1 MDGLNVREKAASGT
15 AALTE
20 FIERNIAEGIWRA
33 GTKLP
38 TERVL
43 ERQFGVSRNT
53 LRKSLKRLENQG
65 KITRHV
71 GRGSFVAETAGSG
84 TTPPA
89 DLSGLAWRIQGAS
102 PVEVMEV
109 RLMLEPLAAELAAVR
124 ATAEDL
130 QRLDDCLDRCE
141 SAGDVPEFEY
151 WDGMLHV
158 AIVSAAKNGMLSALY
173 EAINDLRGQAEWQR
187 LKERSVTP
195 ERRGLYR
202 DQHRKIVQFLK
213 DRDGEAARAELQ
225 RHLVNVRTNLF
236 GS

>member
-1 MDGLNVREKAASGT
+1 MDGMNVRERAASGA
-15 AALTE
+15 AALIH
-20 FIERNIAEGIWRA
+20 FIERNIAEGVWPPGA
-33 GTKLP
+33 KLP

-53 LRKSLKRLENQG
+53 LRKSLKRLEGQG

-71 GRGSFVAETAGSG
+71 GRGSFVAEARPAPDGRTADGHH
-84 TTPPA
+84 
-89 DLSGLAWRIQGAS
+89 LVHRIQGAS

-109 RLMLEPLAAELAAVR
+109 RLMVEPLAAELAAMR

-130 QRLDDCLDRCE
+130 QRMDDCLAHCE
-141 SAGDVPEFEY
+141 RAGDVAEFEH

-173 EAINDLRGQAEWQR
+173 EAINDLRRHAEWRR

-202 DQHRKIVQFLK
+202 DQHRRIVQCLK
-213 DRDGEAARAELQ
+213 ERDAEQAKTELR
-225 RHLVNVRTNLF
+225 RHLLEVRANLF
-236 GS
+236 ES

>member
-1 MDGLNVREKAASGT
+1 MDGMNVRERAASGA

-20 FIERNIAEGIWRA
+20 FIERNIAEGVWQP

-53 LRKSLKRLENQG
+53 LRKSLKRLESDG

-71 GRGSFVAETAGSG
+71 GRGSFVTEAAPGAGEVSAV
-84 TTPPA
+84 PR
-89 DLSGLAWRIQGAS
+89 DLAYRIQGAS

-109 RLMLEPLAAELAAVR
+109 RLMIEPLAAELAAMR

-130 QRLDDCLDRCE
+130 QRMDECLVHCARA
-141 SAGDVPEFEY
+141 AGIAEFEY

-158 AIVSAAKNGMLSALY
+158 AIVAAAKNGMLTALY
-173 EAINDLRGQAEWQR
+173 ESINDLRGQAEWRR

-195 ERRGLYR
+195 ERRGIYG
-202 DQHRKIVQFLK
+202 DQHGSIVQALK
-213 DRDGEAARAELQ
+213 DRDGALARAELR
-225 RHLVNVRTNLF
+225 RHLENVRSNLL
-236 GS
+236 GN